1 MDISKSDRIAVVK
14 IRDVT
19 PETFLILAAKVR
31 HPSGFVW
38 SASLELTESE
48 LRDELAQTGNSIEIS
63 DAVIKQAR
71 ANPV

>member
-1 MDISKSDRIAVVK
+1 MQTSDRVAVVRIK
-14 IRDVT
+14 DLA
-19 PETFLILAAKVR
+19 PEVFLILFGKPR
-31 HPSGFVW
+31 HASGFVW

-48 LRDELAQTGNSIEIS
+48 LRDELAQMGNSIEMS